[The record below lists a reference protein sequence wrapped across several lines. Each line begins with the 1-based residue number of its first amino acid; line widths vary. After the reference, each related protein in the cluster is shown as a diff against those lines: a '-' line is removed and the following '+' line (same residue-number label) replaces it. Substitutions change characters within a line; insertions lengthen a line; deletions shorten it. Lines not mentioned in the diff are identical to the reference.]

1 MFIRIQDVPQYERH
15 LLFCSNLSDHR
26 PRRRRRRRSHTR
38 RAVNRSL
45 RVHGEAVGRLIDR
58 SVLHPAD
65 RSLPGAA

>member
-1 MFIRIQDVPQYERH
+1 MFIRIQDVPRYERH
-15 LLFCSNLSDHR
+15 LLFCSNLSDRR
-26 PRRRRRRRSHTR
+26 PKRRRRRRSNTR

>member
-1 MFIRIQDVPQYERH
+1 MFIRIQDVPRYERH
-15 LLFCSNLSDHR
+15 LLFCSNLSDRR
-26 PRRRRRRRSHTR
+26 PKQRRRHRWRTR

-65 RSLPGAA
+65 HTLPGAA

>member
-1 MFIRIQDVPQYERH
+1 MIIPLKEVPGYERH

-45 RVHGEAVGRLIDR
+45 RVHGEAVVRLIDR
-58 SVLHPAD
+58 SILHPAA